1 MRKYSQLRIDGPIS
15 AEVVENGTKLS
26 GTFILLFGSTGVGKS
41 NFMECLAGHR
51 DMNISGDSLESV
63 TQEITTYKLT
73 NVIHEELIT
82 DNIYLIDCP
91 GTSDNEL
98 SELAIVKALQTWV
111 SDRAT
116 SPQVVLYFHRIT
128 DKRLPGSQR
137 RTINLLKSLV
147 GDPGK
152 FSAWI
157 GVVTTM
163 WDMLLD
169 HQVSGAEEKLVQLR
183 RDHIGVSLALE
194 HFHGCVLCSYY

>member
-1 MRKYSQLRIDGPIS
+1 
-15 AEVVENGTKLS
+15 
-26 GTFILLFGSTGVGKS
+26 
-41 NFMECLAGHR
+41 MECLAGHR

-116 SPQVVLYFHRIT
+116 YVECS
-128 DKRLPGSQR
+128 LPR
-137 RTINLLKSLV
+137 RMLNDSLP
-147 GDPGK
+147 DL
-152 FSAWI
+152 S
-157 GVVTTM
+157 
-163 WDMLLD
+163 
-169 HQVSGAEEKLVQLR
+169 
-183 RDHIGVSLALE
+183 
-194 HFHGCVLCSYY
+194 